1 MAVEKMSLAKALN
14 ESLRKALDT
23 DPKVLIM
30 GEDVGKLGG
39 VFRITDGLQ
48 KDFGEG
54 RVIDT
59 PLAESGIVGTA
70 IGLALRGYRPIVEIQ
85 FDGFVFPA
93 YDQIVTQLAK
103 MHARALGKVKMP
115 VVIRIPYG
123 GGIGAVEHHSESP
136 EALFA
141 HVAGLK
147 VVSPS
152 NASDAY
158 WMMQQAVQSDDPIIF
173 FEPKRRYWDKGELD
187 TESIP
192 GPLHKAAVARE
203 GSDLTLV
210 AYGPMVK
217 VCLEAAA
224 AAQEEGKSVEVL
236 DLRSMSPID
245 FDAVQASVEKTG
257 LLVVVHEAPVFYG
270 SGAEIAARITERC
283 FYHLEAPVLRVGGY
297 HAPTRRPGW
306 RTSTCRV
313 STGCSMPSTA
323 RWRTEERVVTTMT
336 ETSARFREF
345 KMPDVGE
352 GLTEAEILKWF
363 VQPGDTVTDGQVVC
377 EVETAKA
384 AVELPI
390 PFDGVVHELRFPEGT
405 TVDVGEVIIAVD
417 VAPGSGDAPA
427 EPEPVQEA
435 VAEPA
440 AEEAPKGRQPV
451 LVGYGV
457 AESSTKRRARKGAE
471 IPGPAAAAAQA
482 EINGHRAKVAESRP
496 LAKPPVR
503 KLAKDLGIDLATVTP
518 TGEGGVITR
527 EDVHAAAAP
536 APAEAPVRAEEAVAA
551 PAPVEAVAPVG
562 RETRIPVKGVRK
574 AIAQAMVGSAFTA
587 PHVTEFV
594 TVDVTRTMKLVA
606 ELKEDKDMA
615 GVRVNP
621 LLVIAKA
628 LLVAIK
634 RNPAVNAA
642 WDEANQEIVQ
652 KHYVNLGIA
661 AATPRGLIVP
671 NIKDAHDKTL
681 PELGAALA
689 DLVSTARE
697 GKTSPA
703 AMAGGTVTITNV
715 GVFGVDTG
723 TPILNP
729 GESAILAVGAI
740 KLQPWVHK
748 GKVKPRQVTT
758 LALSFDHRLVDGELG
773 SKVLADVAAILEQPK
788 RLITWG

>member
-1 MAVEKMSLAKALN
+1 M
-14 ESLRKALDT
+14 
-23 DPKVLIM
+23 
-30 GEDVGKLGG
+30 
-39 VFRITDGLQ
+39 
-48 KDFGEG
+48 
-54 RVIDT
+54 
-59 PLAESGIVGTA
+59 
-70 IGLALRGYRPIVEIQ
+70 
-85 FDGFVFPA
+85 
-93 YDQIVTQLAK
+93 
-103 MHARALGKVKMP
+103 
-115 VVIRIPYG
+115 
-123 GGIGAVEHHSESP
+123 
-136 EALFA
+136 
-141 HVAGLK
+141 
-147 VVSPS
+147 
-152 NASDAY
+152 
-158 WMMQQAVQSDDPIIF
+158 
-173 FEPKRRYWDKGELD
+173 
-187 TESIP
+187 
-192 GPLHKAAVARE
+192 
-203 GSDLTLV
+203 
-210 AYGPMVK
+210 
-217 VCLEAAA
+217 
-224 AAQEEGKSVEVL
+224 
-236 DLRSMSPID
+236 
-245 FDAVQASVEKTG
+245 
-257 LLVVVHEAPVFYG
+257 
-270 SGAEIAARITERC
+270 
-283 FYHLEAPVLRVGGY
+283 
-297 HAPTRRPGW
+297 
-306 RTSTCRV
+306 
-313 STGCSMPSTA
+313 
-323 RWRTEERVVTTMT
+323 TTMT

-427 EPEPVQEA
+427 AAEPVREPVAPAA
-435 VAEPA
+435 VPEAEP
-440 AEEAPKGRQPV
+440 EAPKGRQPV

-457 AESSTKRRARKGAE
+457 AETSTRRRARKGAE
-471 IPGPAAAAAQA
+471 IPGPAAAAIQA
-482 EINGHRAKVAESRP
+482 EINGHGAKAPESRP

-503 KLAKDLGIDLATVTP
+503 KLAKDLGIDLAAVVP

-536 APAEAPVRAEEAVAA
+536 APAEAPVRAEEAPAVPGPAA
-551 PAPVEAVAPVG
+551 AVPAAG

-621 LLVIAKA
+621 LLIIAKA
-628 LLVAIK
+628 LLVAIR
-634 RNPAVNAA
+634 RNPGINAA

-671 NIKDAHDKTL
+671 NIKDAHDKAL
-681 PELGAALA
+681 PQLAEALGE
-689 DLVSTARE
+689 LVSTARE
-697 GKTSPA
+697 GRTSPA

-773 SKVLADVAAILEQPK
+773 SKVLADVAAVLEQPK

>member
-1 MAVEKMSLAKALN
+1 M
-14 ESLRKALDT
+14 
-23 DPKVLIM
+23 
-30 GEDVGKLGG
+30 
-39 VFRITDGLQ
+39 
-48 KDFGEG
+48 
-54 RVIDT
+54 
-59 PLAESGIVGTA
+59 
-70 IGLALRGYRPIVEIQ
+70 
-85 FDGFVFPA
+85 
-93 YDQIVTQLAK
+93 TQ
-103 MHARALGKVKMP
+103 
-115 VVIRIPYG
+115 
-123 GGIGAVEHHSESP
+123 
-136 EALFA
+136 
-141 HVAGLK
+141 
-147 VVSPS
+147 
-152 NASDAY
+152 
-158 WMMQQAVQSDDPIIF
+158 
-173 FEPKRRYWDKGELD
+173 
-187 TESIP
+187 
-192 GPLHKAAVARE
+192 
-203 GSDLTLV
+203 
-210 AYGPMVK
+210 
-217 VCLEAAA
+217 
-224 AAQEEGKSVEVL
+224 
-236 DLRSMSPID
+236 
-245 FDAVQASVEKTG
+245 
-257 LLVVVHEAPVFYG
+257 
-270 SGAEIAARITERC
+270 
-283 FYHLEAPVLRVGGY
+283 
-297 HAPTRRPGW
+297 
-306 RTSTCRV
+306 
-313 STGCSMPSTA
+313 
-323 RWRTEERVVTTMT
+323 
-336 ETSARFREF
+336 TSARFREF

-390 PFDGVVHELRFPEGT
+390 PFDGVVHELRFAEGT
-405 TVDVGEVIIAVD
+405 TVDVGEVIISVD

-427 EPEPVQEA
+427 PVAEAPAQEPVEA
-435 VAEPA
+435 APADEP
-440 AEEAPKGRQPV
+440 KSRTPV

-457 AESSTKRRARKGAE
+457 AESSTKRRPRKGASAAPE
-471 IPGPAAAAAQA
+471 AAAVAAAVQAELNGHGAPAPAAPGVPAD
-482 EINGHRAKVAESRP
+482 RP

-503 KLAKDLGIDLATVTP
+503 KLAKDLGIDLATVVP
-518 TGEGGVITR
+518 TGKDGIITR

-536 APAEAPVRAEEAVAA
+536 TAPASPAAA
-551 PAPVEAVAPVG
+551 PAAEPVAAAAETTAPTATA

-574 AIAQAMVGSAFTA
+574 AMAQAMVGSAFTA

-615 GVRVNP
+615 GARVNP

-634 RNPAVNAA
+634 RNPDVNAT

-681 PELGAALA
+681 PQLAAALGE
-689 DLVSTARE
+689 LVATARD

-723 TPILNP
+723 TPLLNS

-748 GKVKPRQVTT
+748 GKVKPRQVMT

-788 RLITWG
+788 RLITWA

>member
-1 MAVEKMSLAKALN
+1 M
-14 ESLRKALDT
+14 
-23 DPKVLIM
+23 
-30 GEDVGKLGG
+30 
-39 VFRITDGLQ
+39 
-48 KDFGEG
+48 
-54 RVIDT
+54 
-59 PLAESGIVGTA
+59 
-70 IGLALRGYRPIVEIQ
+70 
-85 FDGFVFPA
+85 
-93 YDQIVTQLAK
+93 
-103 MHARALGKVKMP
+103 
-115 VVIRIPYG
+115 
-123 GGIGAVEHHSESP
+123 
-136 EALFA
+136 
-141 HVAGLK
+141 
-147 VVSPS
+147 
-152 NASDAY
+152 
-158 WMMQQAVQSDDPIIF
+158 
-173 FEPKRRYWDKGELD
+173 
-187 TESIP
+187 
-192 GPLHKAAVARE
+192 
-203 GSDLTLV
+203 
-210 AYGPMVK
+210 
-217 VCLEAAA
+217 
-224 AAQEEGKSVEVL
+224 
-236 DLRSMSPID
+236 
-245 FDAVQASVEKTG
+245 
-257 LLVVVHEAPVFYG
+257 
-270 SGAEIAARITERC
+270 
-283 FYHLEAPVLRVGGY
+283 
-297 HAPTRRPGW
+297 
-306 RTSTCRV
+306 
-313 STGCSMPSTA
+313 
-323 RWRTEERVVTTMT
+323 TTMT
-336 ETSARFREF
+336 QTSARFREF

-390 PFDGVVHELRFPEGT
+390 PFDGVVHELRFAEGT
-405 TVDVGEVIIAVD
+405 TVDVGEVIITVD
-417 VAPGSGDAPA
+417 VAPGSEDAPA
-427 EPEPVQEA
+427 PAAAAPAQEPVEA
-435 VAEPA
+435 AP
-440 AEEAPKGRQPV
+440 AEEPKGRTPV

-457 AESSTKRRARKGAE
+457 AESSTKRRPRKGAAPE
-471 IPGPAAAAAQA
+471 AAAVAAAVQA
-482 EINGHRAKVAESRP
+482 ELNGHGSAAPVVDAPPAGRP

-503 KLAKDLGIDLATVTP
+503 KLAKDLGIDLATVVP
-518 TGEGGVITR
+518 TGKDGIITR

-536 APAEAPVRAEEAVAA
+536 VAA
-551 PAPVEAVAPVG
+551 AVAVAPEAAEPVAASVPETPATVG
-562 RETRIPVKGVRK
+562 SARETRIPVKGVRK

-606 ELKEDKDMA
+606 ELKEDKEMA

-634 RNPAVNAA
+634 RNPEVNAA

-671 NIKDAHDKTL
+671 NIKDAQDKTL
-681 PELGAALA
+681 PQLAAALGE
-689 DLVSTARE
+689 LVATARD

-788 RLITWG
+788 RLITWA

>member
-1 MAVEKMSLAKALN
+1 M
-14 ESLRKALDT
+14 
-23 DPKVLIM
+23 
-30 GEDVGKLGG
+30 
-39 VFRITDGLQ
+39 
-48 KDFGEG
+48 
-54 RVIDT
+54 
-59 PLAESGIVGTA
+59 
-70 IGLALRGYRPIVEIQ
+70 
-85 FDGFVFPA
+85 
-93 YDQIVTQLAK
+93 
-103 MHARALGKVKMP
+103 
-115 VVIRIPYG
+115 
-123 GGIGAVEHHSESP
+123 
-136 EALFA
+136 
-141 HVAGLK
+141 
-147 VVSPS
+147 
-152 NASDAY
+152 
-158 WMMQQAVQSDDPIIF
+158 
-173 FEPKRRYWDKGELD
+173 
-187 TESIP
+187 
-192 GPLHKAAVARE
+192 
-203 GSDLTLV
+203 
-210 AYGPMVK
+210 
-217 VCLEAAA
+217 
-224 AAQEEGKSVEVL
+224 
-236 DLRSMSPID
+236 
-245 FDAVQASVEKTG
+245 
-257 LLVVVHEAPVFYG
+257 
-270 SGAEIAARITERC
+270 
-283 FYHLEAPVLRVGGY
+283 
-297 HAPTRRPGW
+297 
-306 RTSTCRV
+306 
-313 STGCSMPSTA
+313 
-323 RWRTEERVVTTMT
+323 TTMT
-336 ETSARFREF
+336 DTSNAARFREF

-352 GLTEAEILKWF
+352 GLTEAEILKWY

-405 TVDVGEVIIAVD
+405 TVDVGQVIIAVD
-417 VAPGSGDAPA
+417 VAPRSDSGAASAPSEPEAPA
-427 EPEPVQEA
+427 PEA
-435 VAEPA
+435 
-440 AEEAPKGRQPV
+440 EAPKGRQPV

-457 AESSTKRRARKGAE
+457 SESSTKRRARKGAE
-471 IPGPAAAAAQA
+471 TAPPAAAPAAVQA
-482 EINGHRAKVAESRP
+482 ELNGQGTAALPEARP

-518 TGEGGVITR
+518 TGAGGVITR
-527 EDVHAAAAP
+527 EDVHAAATPAEPSVSAAPSVPEPSVEAP
-536 APAEAPVRAEEAVAA
+536 AQA
-551 PAPVEAVAPVG
+551 PAPVPAGA

-634 RNPAVNAA
+634 RNPGVNAV

-671 NIKDAHDKTL
+671 NIKDAHDQTL
-681 PELGAALA
+681 PQLAASLGELVA
-689 DLVSTARE
+689 TARD

-723 TPILNP
+723 TPIINP

-758 LALSFDHRLVDGELG
+758 LALSFDHRLIDGELG
-773 SKVLADVAAILEQPK
+773 SKFLADIAAILEQPK
-788 RLITWG
+788 RLITWA

>member
-1 MAVEKMSLAKALN
+1 MT
-14 ESLRKALDT
+14 DT
-23 DPKVLIM
+23 
-30 GEDVGKLGG
+30 
-39 VFRITDGLQ
+39 
-48 KDFGEG
+48 
-54 RVIDT
+54 
-59 PLAESGIVGTA
+59 
-70 IGLALRGYRPIVEIQ
+70 
-85 FDGFVFPA
+85 
-93 YDQIVTQLAK
+93 
-103 MHARALGKVKMP
+103 
-115 VVIRIPYG
+115 
-123 GGIGAVEHHSESP
+123 
-136 EALFA
+136 
-141 HVAGLK
+141 
-147 VVSPS
+147 S
-152 NASDAY
+152 NA
-158 WMMQQAVQSDDPIIF
+158 
-173 FEPKRRYWDKGELD
+173 
-187 TESIP
+187 
-192 GPLHKAAVARE
+192 
-203 GSDLTLV
+203 
-210 AYGPMVK
+210 
-217 VCLEAAA
+217 
-224 AAQEEGKSVEVL
+224 
-236 DLRSMSPID
+236 
-245 FDAVQASVEKTG
+245 
-257 LLVVVHEAPVFYG
+257 
-270 SGAEIAARITERC
+270 
-283 FYHLEAPVLRVGGY
+283 
-297 HAPTRRPGW
+297 
-306 RTSTCRV
+306 
-313 STGCSMPSTA
+313 
-323 RWRTEERVVTTMT
+323 
-336 ETSARFREF
+336 ARFREF

-405 TVDVGEVIIAVD
+405 TVDVGQVIITVD
-417 VAPGSGDAPA
+417 VAPGSGDAA
-427 EPEPVQEA
+427 A
-435 VAEPA
+435 VEPA
-440 AEEAPKGRQPV
+440 AEPEAAPAAAPPAAEPEAPKGRQPV

-457 AESSTKRRARKGAE
+457 AESSTKRRARKGTEAAPAAASAAIQVE
-471 IPGPAAAAAQA
+471 MNGHGPAA
-482 EINGHRAKVAESRP
+482 VAESRP

-518 TGEGGVITR
+518 TGDGGVITR
-527 EDVHAAAAP
+527 DDVHAAATPAAAP
-536 APAEAPVRAEEAVAA
+536 APVRAEAPVAAPAEAPAA
-551 PAPVEAVAPVG
+551 PSVTA

-621 LLVIAKA
+621 LLIIAKA

-634 RNPAVNAA
+634 RNPEVNAA

-671 NIKDAHDKTL
+671 NIKDAHDQTL
-681 PELGAALA
+681 PQLAASLGE
-689 DLVSTARE
+689 LVSTARE

-788 RLITWG
+788 RLITWA